1 MLKNCKSAQTKAQY
15 YGIQK
20 TTSERSEWFHKN
32 KFDIMM
38 AWMTPVSLHFSDVP
52 TGSNNLNRQTT
63 LGYWFRAFATNNF
76 SRRTVVQINLWT
88 QWMIPQKQV
97 RYHDGMDDTVSLHFS
112 DVPTGSNNLYRQTTL
127 GYWFSTFATN
137 SLSRRTVVQINLRP
151 PHSVPCAT
159 WPANLPAATRPPRH
173 RGDCAKGA
181 RQVFSQAATGR
192 HPLQSSCNPR
202 RAKHIKPQ
210 RFDWCLQ
217 SNGRARAWIR
227 PWSLPAWTVSR
238 VGHKQFSTVP
248 NKNLHTNAFT
258 HGAFTQTHFDTQTL
272 WHTKA
277 FTHKRFYTQ
286 TLLHTDAFTHRRFY
300 TQKLLHTDGFTHR
313 RFYTQTLLHA
323 DAFYTRTHAF
333 THKRFYTQ
341 TRWHTNAFTHRR
353 FYAQMRFT
361 HAHALSHTNAF
372 THRRV
377 HTQTLLHTD
386 AFTHRRFY
394 TQTLLHADAFY
405 TRRHAFTHKRFY
417 TQTPLH
423 TDTFTQTK
431 ASIAIFPQFLTSK
444 VHFVQRVTIN

>member
-1 MLKNCKSAQTKAQY
+1 MTQFQKPLVQANDCIQY
-15 YGIQK
+15 PLAMQCAICFSHLRVASLALA
-20 TTSERSEWFHKN
+20 TFFAR
-32 KFDIMM
+32 
-38 AWMTPVSLHFSDVP
+38 ALLPVAI
-52 TGSNNLNRQTT
+52 
-63 LGYWFRAFATNNF
+63 AFARNA
-76 SRRTVVQINLWT
+76 
-88 QWMIPQKQV
+88 
-97 RYHDGMDDTVSLHFS
+97 SLPFRCHVCCQGLLLAAKILPF
-112 DVPTGSNNLYRQTTL
+112 
-127 GYWFSTFATN
+127 
-137 SLSRRTVVQINLRP
+137 
-151 PHSVPCAT
+151 
-159 WPANLPAATRPPRH
+159 NLPPVLLPPPSICQCFLPPMLPLH
-173 RGDCAKGA
+173 LPPS
-181 RQVFSQAATGR
+181 VFSIHVALQIATAIAIAIAFA
-192 HPLQSSCNPR
+192 LKV
-202 RAKHIKPQ
+202 AIFVAIK
-210 RFDWCLQ
+210 FGCLIEHC
-217 SNGRARAWIR
+217 SWI
-227 PWSLPAWTVSR
+227 LD
-238 VGHKQFSTVP
+238 
-248 NKNLHTNAFT
+248 N
-258 HGAFTQTHFDTQTL
+258 
-272 WHTKA
+272 
-277 FTHKRFYTQ
+277 
-286 TLLHTDAFTHRRFY
+286 
-300 TQKLLHTDGFTHR
+300 TDGFTHR

-444 VHFVQRVTIN
+444 VHFVQKGYD

>member
-1 MLKNCKSAQTKAQY
+1 MSLQDRTICTDKQHLATDLA
-15 YGIQK
+15 
-20 TTSERSEWFHKN
+20 RS
-32 KFDIMM
+32 
-38 AWMTPVSLHFSDVP
+38 P
-52 TGSNNLNRQTT
+52 
-63 LGYWFRAFATNNF
+63 
-76 SRRTVVQINLWT
+76 RTVSPGEQWCKLINLC
-88 QWMIPQKQV
+88 
-97 RYHDGMDDTVSLHFS
+97 
-112 DVPTGSNNLYRQTTL
+112 
-127 GYWFSTFATN
+127 
-137 SLSRRTVVQINLRP
+137 P

-300 TQKLLHTDGFTHR
+300 TQ
-313 RFYTQTLLHA
+313 
-323 DAFYTRTHAF
+323 
-333 THKRFYTQ
+333 
-341 TRWHTNAFTHRR
+341 
-353 FYAQMRFT
+353 
-361 HAHALSHTNAF
+361 
-372 THRRV
+372 
-377 HTQTLLHTD
+377 TLLHTK

-394 TQTLLHADAFY
+394 TQTLLHADAFTRRCVLHTHTRFHTQTLLHTDALTHKRFYTQTLLRADAFY
-405 TRRHAFTHKRFY
+405 TRTRAFTHKRFY
-417 TQTPLH
+417 TQTRSHTNAFTHRRVYTQTLLH
-423 TDTFTQTK
+423 TNAFTRRCFLHTQTRFHTQTLLHK
-431 ASIAIFPQFLTSK
+431 RKRPSQFFLSFWRPRSISCK
-444 VHFVQRVTIN
+444 RVTIN